1 MVGIKEIVMSQHY
14 YADGAN
20 HYDHH
25 KEMNV
30 QLNGNVSEEKIA
42 ELAKGFFADD
52 EVVDA
57 EEVEKME
64 NCNNPY
70 SGVGSSPH
78 NDVEQCHF
86 IHPAVT
92 DDKEKWQI
100 HREIE
105 NVVSHYQAQDICS
118 YLTQMSNEKKI
129 LLPQSL
135 EFAMKELQRM
145 GMPDENTFGFTKKN
159 FSKYYKK

>member
-1 MVGIKEIVMSQHY
+1 MSQHY

-30 QLNGNVSEEKIA
+30 QLNGNAPEEQIA

-52 EVVDA
+52 DVADAEVV
-57 EEVEKME
+57 EKVE
-64 NCNNPY
+64 NCSNPC
-70 SGVGSSPH
+70 SGVDSSSQ
-78 NDVEQCHF
+78 NDVELCHF
-86 IHPAVT
+86 IHPSVT
-92 DDKEKWQI
+92 DDKEKLQI

-105 NVVSHYQAQDICS
+105 NLVSRYPAQDICR

-135 EFAMKELQRM
+135 EFAMKELHRM
-145 GMPDENTFGFTKKN
+145 GMPDESTDGFAQKTLY
-159 FSKYYKK
+159 KYYRK